1 MRIGIMQKWAIGGP
15 EGIRTP
21 DLLNAIQTRSQLR
34 HGPTSRA
41 KDDDNPRL
49 NGPDRAA
56 ATMLNW
62 MSTRD
67 VAPTILKGGGFLA
80 LPEGDR
86 PSPGVVVIHEAYGL
100 NDNIKDITQRLAS
113 EGYAALAVDLF
124 ADRNKAIC
132 MARYMAGMLRGSVN
146 RFGVEDLKL
155 ALSYL
160 AALPEVDPDRIG
172 AIGFCMGG
180 SFAIA
185 WACTDDRLRA
195 VAPFY
200 GANPRPIDAVKRM
213 CPVVGS
219 YPEKDFTA
227 SAGRALDV
235 ALTRH
240 DIAHDI
246 KIYPG
251 AGHSFFNDT
260 RRSYNKSAADDSWAR
275 VLEFF
280 DAYLN
285 RKKVAIRPGA

>member
-1 MRIGIMQKWAIGGP
+1 
-15 EGIRTP
+15 
-21 DLLNAIQTRSQLR
+21 
-34 HGPTSRA
+34 
-41 KDDDNPRL
+41 
-49 NGPDRAA
+49 
-56 ATMLNW
+56 MLNW
-62 MSTRD
+62 MKTRD
-67 VAPTILKGGGFLA
+67 VPRNILKGGGFVA

-86 PSPGVVVIHEAYGL
+86 PHPGVVVIHEAFGL
-100 NDNIKDITQRLAS
+100 NNNIRDITQRLAN

-124 ADRNKAIC
+124 SDRNKPIC

-180 SFAIA
+180 SFAVA
-185 WACTDDRLRA
+185 WACTDDRLKA

-200 GANPRPIDAVKRM
+200 GANPRPIDAVQRM

-227 SAGRALDV
+227 RAGRKLDV
-235 ALTRH
+235 ELTRH
-240 DIAHDI
+240 NISHDI

-251 AGHSFFNDT
+251 AQHSFFNDT
-260 RRSYNKSAADDSWAR
+260 RHSYNKSAADDSWGR

-280 DAYLN
+280 DTHLN
-285 RKKVAIRPGA
+285 SKKAAIRPGA